1 MLILNILALIC
12 LTFMLLLYLK
22 DRTSLL
28 LPFFLLFTLGF
39 GGASLFAYGYT
50 NNNPLILIPL
60 LALMFFAFFV
70 LVFGVY
76 ILIAFLFFN
85 AHSIL
90 RKEGFS
96 ISNSLTLILAIVL
109 TVIVVASFFIDSTTL
124 PPLAKGIRNA
134 LYTVAFLYFWH
145 LSLFFLGDFLLN
157 ISPVRKNKDY
167 IIVLGA
173 GLIDGKVGK
182 LLSAR
187 IDRAIKFYRQQ
198 EAKGIAPPQLI
209 MSGGRGLDEPRSE
222 ASAMAE
228 YARSRGIPT
237 EHILCEEKSRN
248 TQENM
253 AFSKA
258 IMDHHSRGNDYKA
271 VYATSN
277 YHLFRAGVY
286 AKRAGLNIHGLG
298 ARTAFYY
305 LPSAILREYLAFFW
319 LQKKGLLIVGVT
331 LFIFI
336 TFAITGLNL
345 PTLDLYPSLRV

>member
-1 MLILNILALIC
+1 MFILNILALIC
-12 LTFMLLLYLK
+12 VAFMILLYLK

-28 LPFFLLFTLGF
+28 LPFFLLFALGF

-50 NNNPLILIPL
+50 NNNPLIVMPL
-60 LALMFFAFFV
+60 LALLLFMLFV
-70 LVFGVY
+70 LVFGIY

-96 ISNSLTLILAIVL
+96 LSNSLTLILAIAL
-109 TVIVVASFFIDSTTL
+109 TAGVIVSLFIDPTTL

-134 LYTVAFLYFWH
+134 LYVVAFLYFCH

-167 IIVLGA
+167 VIVLGA
-173 GLIDGKVGK
+173 GLIDGNVGK
-182 LLSAR
+182 LLAAR
-187 IDRAIKFYRQQ
+187 IERAIKFYHQQ
-198 EAKGIAPPQLI
+198 EAKGIAPPLLI
-209 MSGGRGLDEPRSE
+209 MSGGQGLDEPRSE

-228 YARSRGIPT
+228 YARDQGIPA
-237 EHILCEEKSRN
+237 EHIICEDKSRN

-253 AFSKA
+253 ELSKV
-258 IMDHHSRGNDYKA
+258 IMDRRSGAGNYKA

-305 LPSAILREYLAFFW
+305 LPSAVLREYIAFFW
-319 LQKKGLLIVGVT
+319 LQKKGLIIVGLA
-331 LFIFI
+331 LFLLI
-336 TFAITGLNL
+336 TFAVTGVNL
-345 PTLDLYPSLRV
+345 PSLQP